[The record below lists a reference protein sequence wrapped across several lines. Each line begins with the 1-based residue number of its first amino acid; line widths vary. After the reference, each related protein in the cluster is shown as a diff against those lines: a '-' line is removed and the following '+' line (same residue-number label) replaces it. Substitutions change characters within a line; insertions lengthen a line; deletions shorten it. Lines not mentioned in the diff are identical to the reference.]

1 MPTQSQVVD
10 RPGSDRPIDAG
21 IVCPREFVCGVG
33 RGRVAEPYDQTGIA
47 RLIVPR
53 VIVDP
58 TTAAIS
64 VDAADRAA
72 VIDAG
77 NAADRTAFRRKRK
90 DASIIIPRIRTFSK
104 LNLTTKYANIRIER
118 NAAAQYVAR
127 IVAGNTSDRRHALI
141 GNLLNVGFTYDRIRA
156 GNDAEFVVDGDGTVD
171 DAARIISG
179 DHAHRNM
186 SVLSHGHDMV
196 FPIGAVSVH
205 DHFEIFDCAI
215 VCGSKIADAVCLLPS
230 RQRDF
235 CAFGIVSVVAPPLL
249 KLRGAFNYM
258 RTCPL
263 RIVDRVEIVSV
274 VHNRDGLASA
284 VQGLIAF
291 DYPVRIRP

>member
-21 IVCPREFVCGVG
+21 IVCPREFVSGVG

-77 NAADRTAFRRKRK
+77 NAADRTAFRRKRE
-90 DASIIIPRIRTFSK
+90 DATITTRPTGSE
-104 LNLTTKYANIRIER
+104 LNLTTEYANIRIER

-141 GNLLNVGFTYDRIRA
+141 GNLLNVGLTYDRIRA

-205 DHFEIFDCAI
+205 DHFEIFDSAI

-258 RTCPL
+258 LTCPL
-263 RIVDRVEIVSV
+263 RIVDRVETVSV
-274 VHNRDGLASA
+274 VHNRDGIASA
-284 VQGLIAF
+284 VQCLVAVN
-291 DYPVRIRP
+291 YPVRIRP

>member
-21 IVCPREFVCGVG
+21 TVCPREFVSGVG

-64 VDAADRAA
+64 VDATDRPA
-72 VIDAG
+72 VINAG

-90 DASIIIPRIRTFSK
+90 DASITTHTTGSE

-171 DAARIISG
+171 DAARVISG

-215 VCGSKIADAVCLLPS
+215 VCGSKIADTVCLLPS
-230 RQRDF
+230 RQRNF
-235 CAFGIVSVVAPPLL
+235 CAFGIVSVIAPPLL
-249 KLRGAFNYM
+249 KLRGVFNYM
-258 RTCPL
+258 PTCPL
-263 RIVDRVEIVSV
+263 RIVDRVETVSV
-274 VHNRDGLASA
+274 VHNRDGIASA
-284 VQGLIAF
+284 VQGLIAVN
-291 DYPVRIRP
+291 YPVRIRP

>member
-10 RPGSDRPIDAG
+10 RSGSDRPIDAG

-90 DASIIIPRIRTFSK
+90 DASITTHTTGSE
-104 LNLTTKYANIRIER
+104 LNLTTEYANIRIER

-141 GNLLNVGFTYDRIRA
+141 GNLLNVGLTYDRIRA

-205 DHFEIFDCAI
+205 DHFEIFDSAI

-258 RTCPL
+258 LTCPL
-263 RIVDRVEIVSV
+263 RIVDRVETVSV
-274 VHNRDGLASA
+274 VHNRDGIASA
-284 VQGLIAF
+284 VQCLVAVN
-291 DYPVRIRP
+291 YPVRIRP